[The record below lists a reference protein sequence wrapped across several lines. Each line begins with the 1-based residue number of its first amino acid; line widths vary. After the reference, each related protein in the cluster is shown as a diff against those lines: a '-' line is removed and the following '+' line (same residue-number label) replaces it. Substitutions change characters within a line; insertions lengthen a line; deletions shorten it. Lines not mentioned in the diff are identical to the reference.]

1 MASEDAHGEHIDL
14 ELDAKLVKT
23 LREQAAEKGLSLD
36 DWILS
41 VLSALSGG
49 PASAQSINYSALAG
63 AAGYTFAEFVRK
75 RRAVGIKEG
84 KTKFPEI
91 IRRAKEGEPITISI
105 GANPAALIIPLPVEQ
120 REPGGLEMLLSR
132 EDREKLGRAI
142 DQPLP
147 AGIIEAV
154 KMIDIERGMNPA
166 AKKKRAR
173 PEAAGA

>member
-1 MASEDAHGEHIDL
+1 MAAEDAHAEHIDL

-23 LREQAAEKGLSLD
+23 LRKQAAEKGLTLD

-49 PASAQSINYSALAG
+49 PAATPSINYSALAG
-63 AAGYTFAEFVRK
+63 AAGYTFAEFLRK

-105 GANPAALIIPLPVEQ
+105 GADPAALIIPLPVEE
-120 REPGGLEMLLSR
+120 REPGGLETLLSR
-132 EDREKLGRAI
+132 DDRDKLGAAL

-147 AGIIEAV
+147 AGIIDAV
-154 KMIDIERGMNPA
+154 RSIDIERGMAGPG
-166 AKKKRAR
+166 KKKKPRAKT
-173 PEAAGA
+173 AGA